1 MTDILAAFG
10 WVFDPA
16 NWVGAGG
23 IPARLGEHIWYS
35 LLTLILAGVI
45 ALPIGL
51 SIGHT
56 GRFRG
61 LAVAVSG
68 ALRAIPTLGLVVY
81 LALITLNLTIV
92 PPLIALTILAIPP
105 VLAGAYSGLES
116 VDRRTIDA
124 ARAVGMTEL
133 QILRTVEIPLS
144 LPLIIG
150 GLRSAALQVIATWTV
165 AAILPVGGLGR
176 FLFDGLAVRQYPEM
190 LGGSI
195 LVIALA
201 LVTDGLFALVQ
212 RVVVPRGVTAGKVQD
227 VGATDPWRPLGPS
240 VPGRPLDT
248 SQQS

>member
-1 MTDILAAFG
+1 MTDILAAFA
-10 WVFDPA
+10 WIFDPA
-16 NWVGAGG
+16 NWAGAGG
-23 IPARLGEHIWYS
+23 IPVRLGEHLWYS
-35 LLTLILAGVI
+35 LLTLLLAAVI
-45 ALPIGL
+45 ALPIGFA
-51 SIGHT
+51 IGHT

-61 LAVAVSG
+61 LAVGISG

-124 ARAVGMTEL
+124 ARAMGMTEL
-133 QILRTVEIPLS
+133 QILFKVELPLS

-176 FLFDGLAVRQYPEM
+176 YLFDGLAVQKYDEM

-195 LVIALA
+195 LVIVLA
-201 LVTDGLFALVQ
+201 LVADGVFAIVQ
-212 RVVVPRGVTAGKVQD
+212 RLVVPRGVTAGKIQD
-227 VGATDPWRPLGPS
+227 VRTKDPWRRIGLSLPNHPFG
-240 VPGRPLDT
+240 T
-248 SQQS
+248 

>member
-10 WVFDPA
+10 WVVDPA
-16 NWVGAGG
+16 NWVGASG
-23 IPARLGEHIWYS
+23 IPARLGEHAWYS
-35 LLTLILAGVI
+35 LLTLILAAVI

-51 SIGHT
+51 AIGHT

-61 LAVAVSG
+61 LAVGISG

-81 LALITLNLTIV
+81 LALITLNLSIV

-124 ARAVGMTEL
+124 ARAMGMTEL
-133 QILRTVEIPLS
+133 QILFKVEIPLS

-150 GLRSAALQVIATWTV
+150 GIRSAALQVVATWTV

-176 FLFDGLAVRQYPEM
+176 FLFDGLAVQRYDEM

-195 LVIALA
+195 LVIVLA
-201 LVTDGLFALVQ
+201 LVTDGVFAIVQ
-212 RVVVPRGVTAGKVQD
+212 RLVVPRGVAAGKIQD
-227 VGATDPWRPLGPS
+227 VRSKDPWRPIGPS
-240 VPGRPLDT
+240 VPNHPVGN
-248 SQQS
+248 SSM